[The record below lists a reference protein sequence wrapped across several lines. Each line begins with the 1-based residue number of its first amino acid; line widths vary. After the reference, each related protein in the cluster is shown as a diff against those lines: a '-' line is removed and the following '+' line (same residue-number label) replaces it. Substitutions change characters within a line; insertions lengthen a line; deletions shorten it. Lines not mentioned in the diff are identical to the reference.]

1 MRFILNGDGSF
12 LFNLIDKVVLLPY
25 NIKYKVKGEIKMDD
39 ELRNFIDKILNGWS
53 ILDPDLNCEAMID
66 TPEGRKLVAGIKID
80 YRLSQAKV
88 QRKLLLIH
96 EMENLSAEAAKL
108 YEYWGEDTKNSRMY
122 KRIIA
127 EMKAKETELESIK
140 KQKVDIDDELYE
152 DLLKKEIKKLE
163 IKSDYDKA
171 IRMAKKRAL
180 EQVKQK
186 LPSNE
191 IKREFYRTVNA
202 AEIRR
207 MVATAQMEDEDL
219 CKTIDK
225 KDEITELERV

>member
-1 MRFILNGDGSF
+1 
-12 LFNLIDKVVLLPY
+12 
-25 NIKYKVKGEIKMDD
+25 MDD

-140 KQKVDIDDELYE
+140 KQKVDIDEELYE